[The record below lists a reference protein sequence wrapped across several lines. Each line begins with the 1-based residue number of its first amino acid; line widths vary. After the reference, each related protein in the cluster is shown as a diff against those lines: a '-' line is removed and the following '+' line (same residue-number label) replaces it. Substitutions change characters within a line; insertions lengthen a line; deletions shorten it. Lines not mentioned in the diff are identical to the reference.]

1 MHGLADWVMEWESVA
16 KVVSAEGLYSLTERQ
31 AALVMGWLSHCKFQT
46 AWKDWELFG
55 ENIDDEIDS
64 VFSRLC
70 DPLDLSE
77 ITSRLDVIISLLESS
92 GSSAASQCC
101 DSPSGAVYYPTE
113 YPSPY
118 GVPVP
123 DGVIADGWA
132 TDGGDY
138 DGMKQ
143 YLCRMADVI
152 VDSMIAKVDALQ
164 EIWAAGIVILGA
176 IVQIINIFWSGGL
189 SVAIGAAM
197 VDAVAVYDA
206 LSGVTD
212 ALVFDELRER
222 LESLRS
228 QIRCWLQGGLSSAD
242 FMAAISDYTSGWP
255 LVLRQVILNLGWEP
269 VVAGVYDGTLS
280 EAAGDVVNCPSPCS
294 DAAAFDI
301 TGDIVS
307 PVGWLSGDNVQSG
320 LVIDVDLESQVIG
333 TSAGW
338 RSFGQMY
345 SGASAVLK
353 LQIVANTLPEGSDAN
368 NQCHYVTPLGALVP
382 LTIAELQSG
391 VVVSA
396 TEIMVTSVDAFQP
409 QPPRPRLRVTF
420 FGVSP

>member
-1 MHGLADWVMEWESVA
+1 MPGLADWVMEWGAVV
-16 KVVSAEGLYSLTERQ
+16 KVVSDDGLYSLTERQ
-31 AALVMGWLSHCKFQT
+31 AALVMGWLSHGRFPT
-46 AWKDWELFG
+46 AWQDWEEFS
-55 ENIDDEIDS
+55 EDIADEIES
-64 VFSRLC
+64 IYSRLC
-70 DPLDLSE
+70 EPLDLSE
-77 ITSRLDVIISLLESS
+77 VTSRLDTIISILENS
-92 GSSAASQCC
+92 GSSSAGQCC
-101 DSPSGAVYYPTE
+101 DSPGGAVYYPTE

-118 GVPVP
+118 GLPVP
-123 DGVIADGWA
+123 DSVVDSGWA
-132 TDGGDY
+132 TDGSDY
-138 DGMKQ
+138 DGMRQ

-152 VDSMIAKVDALQ
+152 IDSMVAKVDALQ
-164 EIWAAGIVILGA
+164 EIWAAGIIILGA

-189 SVAIGAAM
+189 SIAIGAAM

-206 LSGVTD
+206 LSGITD

-242 FMAAISDYTSGWP
+242 FMAALSDYTSGWP
-255 LVLRQVILNLGWEP
+255 LVLRQVIINLGWEP

-280 EAAGDVVNCPSPCS
+280 ETAGDVVGCPAPCS
-294 DAAAFDI
+294 DSAIFNI

-307 PVGWLSGDNVQSG
+307 PVGWSSGDNVQSG
-320 LVIDVDLESQVIG
+320 LVLEVDLESQVIG
-333 TSAGW
+333 TSDGW
-338 RSFGQMY
+338 RSFGQLT

-353 LQIVANTLPEGSDAN
+353 LQIVVNTLPEGSDSN
-368 NQCHYVTPLGALVP
+368 NQCHYVSPLGALVP

-396 TEIMVTSVDAFQP
+396 TEIMVTAVDAFQP
-409 QPPRPRLRVTF
+409 QPPRPRLRITF